1 MNVLD
6 NCVCEPAANIGEV
19 FPFLKVLAT
28 DAPITFVTTVD
39 RFLFPHP
46 FFIFPER
53 FPRQMLIA
61 SPFLPSINS
70 RSGHLLLKLPITS
83 TRTFYSQWKGSG
95 VTSYQR
101 VKESENIAPL
111 WRKPLEKNQTVRIR
125 KIKSCFILV
134 SRSGF
139 SVPVLVGPNMCERH
153 KLNTELQQQQ
163 LSQLTP
169 FHLHLIN
176 SFTKFTPR
184 NKNTHVWTVGFGRR
198 PDLSL

>member
-1 MNVLD
+1 
-6 NCVCEPAANIGEV
+6 
-19 FPFLKVLAT
+19 
-28 DAPITFVTTVD
+28 
-39 RFLFPHP
+39 
-46 FFIFPER
+46 
-53 FPRQMLIA
+53 MLIT

-184 NKNTHVWTVGFGRR
+184 NKKHTRLNGWLWQETRSESVNPGLSFCVCWVFIIIIHRR
-198 PDLSL
+198 LDPAAVSQRTDSSNVEIIFYLNNATNRNSILTSYLF